1 MRTNFMKTIGLALF
15 MTLLMPAGMLFAR
28 ESNSASSL
36 TSKTANWYDV
46 EEASNLLNRV
56 QTHAINTR
64 NALGQDQVAETD
76 LAWQIQALNLD
87 RARYNINKMGADLLQ
102 LDEISSK
109 VEPWQQ
115 RLIHKVTPQIHE
127 MGYQLEAAI
136 NTLNKYQSKDHL
148 ALTQYPHYI
157 NQVCRNAN
165 QVSGTIGTVTQYAHA
180 EQKMAALNMMSR
192 ANTSS

>member
-1 MRTNFMKTIGLALF
+1 MRTNFMKIIGLALF

-28 ESNSASSL
+28 ESDSANGV

-46 EEASNLLNRV
+46 EEASNLLNRM
-56 QTHAINTR
+56 QAHAINTR
-64 NALGQDQVAETD
+64 NVLGQNQAAETD

-87 RARYNINKMGADLLQ
+87 KARSNVNRMGADLLQ
-102 LDEISSK
+102 LDEISHK

-115 RLIHKVTPQIHE
+115 RLVHKVTPQVHE

-136 NTLNKYQSKDHL
+136 NTLNKYQSKDQL
-148 ALTQYPHYI
+148 ALTQYPNYI

-165 QVSGTIGTVTQYAHA
+165 QVSGTIGSVTQYAHA
-180 EQKMAALNMMSR
+180 EQKVAALHELNSTK
-192 ANTSS
+192 AGS